1 MNVARPGRPLGPVA
15 KDLQLPVRSWVQVFR
30 TVVVEQLLGGED
42 PLTLEQVSA
51 HLMACAVERPD
62 ERPRPVGAAGADRL
76 QSVQSGRGETSVQR
90 MVSGRLVPTRDVVL
104 DLVQLLEDRGPQPG
118 EADLEELWLLY
129 RPALR
134 SRRPDVA
141 EAYDIIDERDAAQSE
156 TAGLRQQVGVLQAD
170 QCRALLSLTRAGV
183 NLLGAHRAL
192 AASQKELTAA
202 TSSRELAR
210 AEEQEAR
217 AHLEAA
223 VDRLDRLKDAYE
235 QMREQAESLQ
245 REAAADRTQWQER
258 QALLLERLAQA
269 EEDLDQAVRDAEG
282 ARRELEHERRTTDAA
297 RRTAREGER
306 QATAGQ
312 ADAATA
318 RKEAAAAE
326 ARRLQEAAAA
336 QHALSEAEGH
346 HTQAMNA
353 ITHLEAELRQT
364 RTELWRAQQRL
375 LHADNELVQTMRER
389 AVEADAQD
397 VLSQALTA
405 LQTDAWST
413 GRALI
418 PASPESTTEPR
429 PEGPVPGSGRPHTP
443 PAPDAAS
450 PMARLPKQTSGG
462 AAPPTGTQGAA
473 PHTPGEKSG
482 ARTAEQGPAGSQTE
496 AAPLDGKPSA
506 QRAGTRPCKPELD
519 PSLGHT
525 KKIALLA
532 AVAVTVAGGVSALA
546 WWSWDRDASRS
557 AGRESATPSATTKQS
572 KVPSLPAKPAQD
584 SVADIGDQPVNTA
597 AIMKL
602 PVCAASAV
610 SPRVRSERNVF
621 TDRDPRLTL
630 TVKAASK
637 ATGPP
642 CRVNA
647 GRGEAVLTLTP
658 VAEDAAVWKSS
669 QCAGDRSGPRWL
681 ELTRTRPVTVDFRWN
696 RRSSKDCA
704 KDAAAPYG
712 TYLAEA
718 VLKGAPKTQSSF
730 VLAGEETEQP
740 AGTPSTSRPP
750 QQPVSSPEE
759 TDSSNGS
766 SAGSDG
772 GFIEGAEGTPPST
785 ASSPSDDPTG
795 ANGANGG
802 GNGGD
807 DGGFFGGSSG

>member
-15 KDLQLPVRSWVQVFR
+15 KGLQLPVSGWVQVFR

-62 ERPRPVGAAGADRL
+62 ERLRPVGAAGADRL

-104 DLVQLLEDRGPQPG
+104 DLLQLLEDRGLRPG
-118 EADLEELWLLY
+118 EADLEELWRLY

-170 QCRALLSLTRAGV
+170 QRRALLSLTRAGV

-202 TSSRELAR
+202 TDSREFAR
-210 AEEQEAR
+210 AEEHEAR

-235 QMREQAESLQ
+235 QMREQAETLQ

-258 QALLLERLAQA
+258 QALLLERLAHA
-269 EEDLDQAVRDAEG
+269 EEALAQAVHDAEG
-282 ARRELEHERRTTDAA
+282 ARRDLEHERRTADAA
-297 RRTAREGER
+297 FRTAREAQR

-312 ADAATA
+312 ADAVTA
-318 RKEAAAAE
+318 RQEAAAAE

-375 LHADNELVQTMRER
+375 LRADNELVQAMRER

-405 LQTDAWST
+405 LQTDGWST

-418 PASPESTTEPR
+418 PAGPESTTEPR
-429 PEGPVPGSGRPHTP
+429 PEGPGPVPGRPHTP
-443 PAPDAAS
+443 PAPDAA
-450 PMARLPKQTSGG
+450 PPLKRLPKQTSAG
-462 AAPPTGTQGAA
+462 AAPPTGTSAAA
-473 PHTPGEKSG
+473 PHTPGGKAG
-482 ARTAEQGPAGSQTE
+482 TRTAEQGPAGSQAE
-496 AAPLDGKPSA
+496 AAPREGKPAA
-506 QRAGTRPCKPELD
+506 QRAGTRPRKPEPD
-519 PSLGHT
+519 HSLGHT
-525 KKIALLA
+525 KKIALVA
-532 AVAVTVAGGVSALA
+532 VVAVAVAGGVSALA
-546 WWSWDRDASRS
+546 WWSWDRDTSRS
-557 AGRESATPSATTKQS
+557 ADRESPTPSATAKQS

-637 ATGPP
+637 AAGLP
-642 CRVNA
+642 CRVNV
-647 GRGEAVLTLTP
+647 GRGEAVLMLTP
-658 VAEDAAVWKSS
+658 AAGDAAVWKSS
-669 QCAGDRSGPRWL
+669 QCASDRGGPRWL
-681 ELTRTRPVTVDFRWN
+681 ELTGTRPVTVDFRWN
-696 RRSSKDCA
+696 RRSSRDCSKDT
-704 KDAAAPYG
+704 AAPYG

-730 VLAGEETEQP
+730 VLAGEEAEQP
-740 AGTPSTSRPP
+740 VRTPSTTPPP
-750 QQPVSSPEE
+750 QQPDSSPEE

-766 SAGSDG
+766 SGGSDG
-772 GFIEGAEGTPPST
+772 GFIGGPESTPSST
-785 ASSPSDDPTG
+785 APSPSDDPTG
-795 ANGANGG
+795 ADGANGG
-802 GNGGD
+802 GDGGDNGGL
-807 DGGFFGGSSG
+807 FGGSSS

>member
-1 MNVARPGRPLGPVA
+1 M
-15 KDLQLPVRSWVQVFR
+15 RSWVQVFR
-30 TVVVEQLLGGED
+30 TVVVEQLLGGEH

-104 DLVQLLEDRGPQPG
+104 DLLQLLEDRGLRPG
-118 EADLEELWLLY
+118 EADLEELWRLY

-170 QCRALLSLTRAGV
+170 QRRALLSLTRAGV

-210 AEEQEAR
+210 AEEQEAQ

-269 EEDLDQAVRDAEG
+269 EEALVQAVHDAED

-297 RRTAREGER
+297 RRTAREAQR

-312 ADAATA
+312 DYTA
-318 RKEAAAAE
+318 NARQEAAATE

-375 LHADNELVQTMRER
+375 LRADNELVQAMRER

-405 LQTDAWST
+405 LQTDEWST

-418 PASPESTTEPR
+418 AAGPESTTEPR
-429 PEGPVPGSGRPHTP
+429 PEGPGPGPGRPHTP
-443 PAPDAAS
+443 SAPDAAPS
-450 PMARLPKQTSGG
+450 LKRLPKQTSAG
-462 AAPPTGTQGAA
+462 AVPPTGTSAAA
-473 PHTPGEKSG
+473 PHTRGEKAG
-482 ARTAEQGPAGSQTE
+482 ARTAEQGPAGSQAE
-496 AAPLDGKPSA
+496 AAPREGKSAA
-506 QRAGTRPCKPELD
+506 QRAGTRPRKPEPD
-519 PSLGHT
+519 RSLGRT
-525 KKIALLA
+525 KKIALA
-532 AVAVTVAGGVSALA
+532 ALVAVTVAGGVSALA

-557 AGRESATPSATTKQS
+557 ADRESATPSPPTKQS
-572 KVPSLPAKPAQD
+572 KVPSRPAKPAQD

-602 PVCAASAV
+602 PECAASAL
-610 SPRVRSERNVF
+610 SPQVRPERNVF
-621 TDRDPRLTL
+621 TNRDPRLTL

-637 ATGPP
+637 ATGLP

-658 VAEDAAVWKSS
+658 AAEDAAVWKSS
-669 QCAGDRSGPRWL
+669 QCASGRSGPRWL
-681 ELTRTRPVTVDFRWN
+681 ELTGTRPATVNFRWN

-718 VLKGAPKTQSSF
+718 ALKGAPKTQSSF
-730 VLAGEETEQP
+730 VLAGEEAEQP
-740 AGTPSTSRPP
+740 ARTPSTTPP
-750 QQPVSSPEE
+750 PEQPDSSPEE
-759 TDSSNGS
+759 TDSANGS
-766 SAGSDG
+766 SGGSDG
-772 GFIEGAEGTPPST
+772 GFIGGPESTPSST
-785 ASSPSDDPTG
+785 APSPSDDPTG

-807 DGGFFGGSSG
+807 NGGLFGGSSG